1 MAYMKDSTG
10 KRLDSFP
17 VQSTTAAA
25 TTAAG
30 LRRSSASIFRG
41 MIPIAR
47 RCVNLGTGNQSN
59 GTDTSGMYRRCH
71 PIMVDCSEIR
81 LVFSNYYGANAALI
95 ADGPNDI
102 TVQAAVELPVA
113 AVTFTQQQSF
123 PVTVNG
129 IKSFTVPAGGSV
141 VSDPI
146 PYTGKVGQLM
156 YVQTYVSV
164 ASAGMKWSTSFSAL
178 GSGTVANMWE
188 GGTTGAPT
196 TNLVG
201 GTSNGPVGNVGTY
214 GPSAIIGT
222 PAPNAAVPKVG
233 YFFGDSIQYGSSDYT
248 SQWEG
253 WAGRAAAAQGV
264 PYVNV
269 SHPGEQVAQVQGI
282 YARHRLPYAVGADF
296 AITNYGRNDLAN
308 IGGITLAT
316 FQANL
321 IAWWT
326 QLSFRGL
333 RVYQT
338 TITPKSTSTDTWM
351 TVANQTADTANSYE
365 SNRVAAN
372 TWLRDG
378 APMTA
383 GVAVATGT
391 SGALRMGSTGHPLT
405 GIIEIADMVE
415 TARNSGKFKVGR
427 LVTDAAFTSGTR
439 TVTSATAAFTSADLG
454 SVLTIA
460 GAGAAGATL
469 AGVRISSIDSATQVT
484 YDAIGSSTISTTG
497 SGQNMQVGGWTT
509 DGTHPTTNAHAAMAA
524 LVDLTA
530 L

>member
-1 MAYMKDSTG
+1 MDVVTLG
-10 KRLDSFP
+10 
-17 VQSTTAAA
+17 AAKA
-25 TTAAG
+25 DTKKTAAG
-30 LRRSSASIFRG
+30 LRRNSASIFRG

-47 RCVNLGTGNQSN
+47 RAVNLGTGNQSN

-71 PIMVDCSEIR
+71 PIMVDASEIR
-81 LVFSNYYGANAALI
+81 LVYSNYYGANAALI

-102 TVQAAVELPVA
+102 TVQAAVELPVN

-123 PVTVNG
+123 PVTVG
-129 IKSFTVPAGGSV
+129 GLKTFTIPAGGQV

-146 PYTGKVGQLM
+146 PYTGKAGQFM

-164 ASAGMKWSTSFSAL
+164 ASAGMKWPTSFSAL

-222 PAPNAAVPKVG
+222 PAAGVALPKVG

-253 WAGRAAAAQGV
+253 WSGRAAAAQGV

-308 IGGITLAT
+308 IAGISLAT

-326 QLSFRGL
+326 QLAFRGL

-338 TITPKSTSTDTWM
+338 TITPKATSTDTWM
-351 TVANQTADTANSYE
+351 TVANQSADTANSYE
-365 SNRVAAN
+365 TNRVAAN

-378 APMTA
+378 APISA
-383 GVAVATGT
+383 GAAVATGT
-391 SGALRMGSTGHPLT
+391 SGALRMGAVGHPLT
-405 GIIEIADMVE
+405 GIIEIADLVE
-415 TARNSGKFKVGR
+415 TVRNSGKFKVGR
-427 LVTDAAFTSGTR
+427 VVTDAAYTSGTR

-454 SVLTIA
+454 AALTIG

-469 AGVRISSIDSATQVT
+469 VNARISSVESATQVT
-484 YDAIGSSTISTTG
+484 YDAIGSSTVSQTA
-497 SGQNMQVGGWTT
+497 SGQTMQIGGWTW
-509 DGTHPTTNAHAAMAA
+509 DGTHPTPNAHAAIAA
-524 LVDLTA
+524 AVDLTS